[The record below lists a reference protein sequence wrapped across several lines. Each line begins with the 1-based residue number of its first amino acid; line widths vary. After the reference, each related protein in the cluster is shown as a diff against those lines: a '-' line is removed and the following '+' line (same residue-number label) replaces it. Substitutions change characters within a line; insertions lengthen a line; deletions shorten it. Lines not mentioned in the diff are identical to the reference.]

1 MEQLLEAQHMIV
13 TEQQEVSYKAA
24 HSTPSL
30 NRLQQRL
37 IVMERVF
44 IALANRYSILLMWRE
59 FQVMNIILYLPSW
72 NHNSSLAPPIW
83 LFLVIKTVPTIIY
96 IIL

>member
-1 MEQLLEAQHMIV
+1 MDQLLEAQHMIV

-44 IALANRYSILLMWRE
+44 IALANRYSILQCMYMYAVLLEMCSIA
-59 FQVMNIILYLPSW
+59 FSHVTQIYVIICHDMS
-72 NHNSSLAPPIW
+72 
-83 LFLVIKTVPTIIY
+83 
-96 IIL
+96 